1 MASPKSS
8 PVLLSACISCS
19 SSSSNENGCPLSSAI
34 IVSGAGAAPP
44 VPDFKGLKKAAMD
57 GNGVLV

>member
-8 PVLLSACISCS
+8 PVLLPACISCS
-19 SSSSNENGCPLSSAI
+19 SSSPNGCPLSPAI

-44 VPDFKGLKKAAMD
+44 VPEFKGLKKAVMD
-57 GNGVLV
+57 GNSVLV